1 MLFCLFL
8 ENKKRKEKQKT
19 QPNPTPKKC
28 CTLLQNINTIVL
40 QAGGARGA
48 LPSAGDFSGSPGDAA
63 SQQDR
68 GPPPDAEMPPAARP
82 SFTSFQNLSALELP
96 SENCQTSGAPW
107 ALRQLVG
114 YAEPTESMGTEERTG
129 VTWPTV
135 RVILLFYFF
144 FCLFFF
150 SFFPL

>member
-1 MLFCLFL
+1 MYSITKYKYDSL
-8 ENKKRKEKQKT
+8 
-19 QPNPTPKKC
+19 
-28 CTLLQNINTIVL
+28 
-40 QAGGARGA
+40 AGRR
-48 LPSAGDFSGSPGDAA
+48 SPGSAA
-63 SQQDR
+63 FGGGLLRLSQGCSEPAGQR
-68 GPPPDAEMPPAARP
+68 PPPDAEMLPAAHP

-107 ALRQLVG
+107 ALRQLGG

-144 FCLFFF
+144 LSFFF
-150 SFFPL
+150 L